1 MSGEPDQQEID
12 ASAAGDAADEAC
24 DKAQIEHRLQ
34 HVFRLA
40 GDSEAVQQL
49 MRMVCTYRLG
59 QRQ

>member
-12 ASAAGDAADEAC
+12 ASASGDAVDEAC
-24 DKAQIEHRLQ
+24 ARAQIEQRLQ

-40 GDSEAVQQL
+40 GDSEAVRQL
-49 MRMVCTYRLG
+49 MRMVGEYRLG